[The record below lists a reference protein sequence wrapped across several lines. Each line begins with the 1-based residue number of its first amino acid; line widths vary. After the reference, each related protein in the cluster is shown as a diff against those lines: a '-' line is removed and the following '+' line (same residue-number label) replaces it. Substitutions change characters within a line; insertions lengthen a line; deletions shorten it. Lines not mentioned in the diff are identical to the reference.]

1 MTEEIRVYQAE
12 MPARIK
18 GYTTL
23 KDGYYT
29 ILINSIFDRKQQLR
43 IYEHELRHIKNGDF
57 EKECP
62 ADLIEAYMHI
72 DD

>member
-1 MTEEIRVYQAE
+1 MTEEIKVYQAE

-29 ILINSIFDRKQQLR
+29 IMINSIFDREQQMR
-43 IYEHELRHIKNGDF
+43 IYEHEMKHIRNGDF
-57 EKECP
+57 EKKCP
-62 ADLIEAYMHI
+62 ADLIEAYRHM
-72 DD
+72 D